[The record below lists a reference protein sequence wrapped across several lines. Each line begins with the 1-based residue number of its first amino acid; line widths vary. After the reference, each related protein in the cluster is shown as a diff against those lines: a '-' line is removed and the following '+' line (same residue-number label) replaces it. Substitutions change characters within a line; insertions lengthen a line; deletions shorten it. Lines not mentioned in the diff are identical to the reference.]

1 MTMLPVLMYH
11 NVGERDRHLNVSPQA
26 LARQCRLLQSL
37 GFRAITL
44 RELGE
49 RLRASDLPRR
59 TVVFTFDDALL
70 GVYEHA
76 LPVLHRYGWLAT
88 VFAVSQKLGG
98 VTDWAPRHR
107 HRVMSPEQLAD
118 LHAQGWDVGAHTRTH
133 PHLTHLSPES
143 ARQEIER
150 CRDDLQ
156 QLTGAE
162 VVSFCYPYGDL
173 NAQVVQMVRRA
184 GYRVACTVHKGLV
197 RVYDDP
203 LLLPRVP
210 VAYSDGAGGLLYRLW
225 RAWRY
230 TMARARPY

>member
-1 MTMLPVLMYH
+1 MLPVLMYH

-44 RELGE
+44 RELE
-49 RLRASDLPRR
+49 EHLRLGVLPPR

-76 LPVLHRYGWLAT
+76 LAILHRCGWRAS
-88 VFAVSQKLGG
+88 VFAVSRKLSGL
-98 VTDWAPRHR
+98 TDWAPHHR
-107 HRVMSPEQLAD
+107 HRVMSHEQLVE
-118 LHAQGWDVGAHTRTH
+118 LHAQGWDIGAHTQTH
-133 PHLTHLSPES
+133 PYLTRLSPED
-143 ARQEIER
+143 AQQEIEQ

-156 QLTGAE
+156 KLTGAE

-173 NAQVVQMVRRA
+173 NEQVVQMVRA
-184 GYRVACTVHKGLV
+184 SGYRIACTVRKGLV
-197 RVYDDP
+197 RLQDDP

-210 VAYSDGAGGLLYRLW
+210 IAYSDGAGGLLYRLW

-230 TMARARPY
+230 TRARP

>member
-49 RLRASDLPRR
+49 RLRAGDLPRR

-76 LPVLHRYGWLAT
+76 LPVLHRYGWRAT

-98 VTDWAPRHR
+98 VTDWAPRLR
-107 HRVMSPEQLAD
+107 HRVMSPEQLAE

-173 NAQVVQMVRRA
+173 NAQVVHMVRTA

-197 RVYDDP
+197 RVHDDP

-210 VAYSDGAGGLLYRLW
+210 IAYSDGAGGLLYRLW

>member
-26 LARQCRLLQSL
+26 LARQCRLLRSL

-44 RELGE
+44 RELEE
-49 RLRASDLPRR
+49 RLRAGDLPRR

-107 HRVMSPEQLAD
+107 HRVMSPEQLAE

-173 NAQVVQMVRRA
+173 NAQVVQMVRTA

-197 RVYDDP
+197 RVQDDP

-210 VAYSDGAGGLLYRLW
+210 IAYSDGAGGLLYRLW

-230 TMARARPY
+230 TTARARPY

>member
-11 NVGERDRHLNVSPQA
+11 NVGERDRHLNVSSQA
-26 LARQCRLLQSL
+26 LARQCRLLRSL
-37 GFRAITL
+37 GFRTITL
-44 RELGE
+44 RELEE
-49 RLRASDLPRR
+49 RLRAGDLPRR

-107 HRVMSPEQLAD
+107 HRVMSPEQLAE

-143 ARQEIER
+143 VRQEIER

-173 NAQVVQMVRRA
+173 NAQVVQMVRTA

-197 RVYDDP
+197 RVQDDP

-210 VAYSDGAGGLLYRLW
+210 IAYSDGAGGLLYRLW

-230 TMARARPY
+230 TTARAHPY